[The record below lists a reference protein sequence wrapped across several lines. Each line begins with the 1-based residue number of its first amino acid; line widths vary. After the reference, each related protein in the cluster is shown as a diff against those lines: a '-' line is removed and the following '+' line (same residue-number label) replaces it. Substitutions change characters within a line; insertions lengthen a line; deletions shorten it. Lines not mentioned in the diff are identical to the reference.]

1 VPRHPAGG
9 TPARLAGLPQT
20 QKLLWTALTAARR
33 EVVES
38 QPRATVDAAA
48 HAAAM
53 AAMGTL
59 EAAAVGE
66 GVGEAAVEA
75 AAVGEGVGEAA
86 VEAAAVGEG
95 VGEAAVEAAAV
106 GEGVGEAAVE
116 AAAVGEGVGEAA
128 VEAAEGE
135 GEGEGGDFWLGAAL
149 DLPAAAKGGARR
161 WDFAATGFP
170 YR

>member
-86 VEAAAVGEG
+86 VEAA
-95 VGEAAVEAAAV
+95 
-106 GEGVGEAAVE
+106 
-116 AAAVGEGVGEAA
+116 
-128 VEAAEGE
+128 EGE

>member
-95 VGEAAVEAAAV
+95 VGEAAVEAA
-106 GEGVGEAAVE
+106 
-116 AAAVGEGVGEAA
+116 
-128 VEAAEGE
+128 EGE

>member
-75 AAVGEGVGEAA
+75 A
-86 VEAAAVGEG
+86 
-95 VGEAAVEAAAV
+95 
-106 GEGVGEAAVE
+106 
-116 AAAVGEGVGEAA
+116 
-128 VEAAEGE
+128 EGE